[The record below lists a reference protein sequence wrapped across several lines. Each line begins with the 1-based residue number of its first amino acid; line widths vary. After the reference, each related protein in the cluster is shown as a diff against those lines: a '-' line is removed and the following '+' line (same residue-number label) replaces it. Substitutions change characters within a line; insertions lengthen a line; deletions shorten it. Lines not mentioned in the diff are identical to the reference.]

1 MSNDAVC
8 CSTTGQALV
17 DLQQVGGLFTV
28 LAVQTKGNQER
39 YRQEVDLA
47 RTHLQDVVGNDN
59 SLERLQLL
67 LGLVP

>member
-1 MSNDAVC
+1 MVNYAVC
-8 CSTTGQALV
+8 CSTTGQALA

-28 LAVQTKGNQER
+28 LAFQTKGNQER
-39 YRQEVDLA
+39 FRQEVDLA
-47 RTHLQDVVGNDN
+47 RMQLQNVVGNDN

>member
-1 MSNDAVC
+1 MSNYAVC
-8 CSTTGQALV
+8 CSTTGQPFAE
-17 DLQQVGGLFTV
+17 LQQVGGLFTL

-39 YRQEVDLA
+39 FRQQIDLA
-47 RTHLQDVVGNDN
+47 RTQLQDVVGNDN